1 MSGVMK
7 MPKLEKS
14 QNWKKIWFIPSQS
27 LEQSKKS
34 KILKWIFFSVYFLI
48 HFGFARAGLLAET
61 KIKTV
66 Y

>member
-7 MPKLEKS
+7 NLKTGRKYGLYHHKALS
-14 QNWKKIWFIPSQS
+14 NQKKVKYLSGF
-27 LEQSKKS
+27 
-34 KILKWIFFSVYFLI
+34 FFSVYFLI